1 MQSPL
6 NDRATSASP
15 LEPKDAK
22 VEPVDM
28 KLEVVVIGVSDV
40 DVAKAFYERLGW
52 RLDADF
58 AKDDFRVVQLTPYN
72 SECSIIFGK
81 GVPSPKPGAV
91 KSLTLAVEDIEA
103 ARNELIG
110 RGIKVS
116 DVFHFAGGPFN
127 DSTENARLSGPDP
140 EGRSYFSFASLEDP
154 DGNGYLLQEIKTR
167 LPGREWKSNADVATL
182 AELLHETEQHH
193 GQYEKTHRK
202 HNWWDWYAPYLSAR
216 QNASS
221 PEEAAAAADRYMEKR

>member
-1 MQSPL
+1 M
-6 NDRATSASP
+6 ATTKTS
-15 LEPKDAK
+15 
-22 VEPVDM
+22 EPVDM

-40 DVAKAFYERLGW
+40 NVTKTFYEKLGW

-58 AKDDFRVVQLTPYN
+58 AQDDFRVVQFTPHN

-81 GVPSPKPGAV
+81 GVPSPKPGAI
-91 KSLTLAVEDIEA
+91 KSLTLAVNNIEA
-103 ARNELIG
+103 ARNDLIE

-116 DVFHFAGGPFN
+116 EVFHFAGGPFN
-127 DSTENARLSGPDP
+127 DAIKNARLSGRDS
-140 EGRSYFSFASLEDP
+140 EGRSYFSFASFEDP

-167 LPGREWKSNADVATL
+167 LPGREWKSTADVATL

-193 GQYEKTHRK
+193 GNYEKTHGT

-216 QNASS
+216 QNGSS
-221 PEEAAAAADRYMEKR
+221 PEEAATAADRYMEKR